1 LSFAIDHTGD
11 FVPTETRNDLKSR
24 LGNVPAR
31 AQPNPIIA
39 ISRRRTDACLVPD
52 VLGISALSALYLPYH
67 PSHVFDRSDSVHRLG
82 GTSPASCTSP
92 LHAAVRSARETQTDE
107 LIDTRLPLP
116 RRPRLTTVAFFFVPP
131 SLERLIVHHSPLPS
145 FEHLMPITERPAEIF
160 VRGEGAWLW
169 DSAGKRYLDWL
180 QGWAVNALGHCPPLI
195 TQALQAQSTQLLT
208 PSPAVYNLPALKLA
222 ERLCELSGFDQVF
235 FGSTGA
241 EVNEGAIKLARKW
254 GRTRRAG
261 AHEII
266 TFENS
271 FHGRNLATMAASG
284 KAGWDQLFRPQMPGF
299 AKSRLNDL
307 ESVLQAINERTV
319 AVMLEPVQGEAG
331 VRPASPAFLR
341 ALRQL
346 CDERGLLLIFDEI
359 QTGCGRLGHLFGF
372 QQSGVK
378 PDIMTL
384 GKGLGGGVPISA
396 VLAQKHCSV
405 FEYGDQG
412 GTYAGNPLMCAVSL
426 EVLEVLRQP
435 DFLAHVRSVGRL
447 LRSGLEDLS
456 THEGLGEVRGAG
468 LLLALE
474 LDDEAAPTLV
484 RECRA
489 QGLLV
494 NAARP
499 NCLRFMPRLNST
511 VEEVQ
516 HGLTTLG
523 AVLRQVRNPA
533 KVAA

>member
-1 LSFAIDHTGD
+1 MNH
-11 FVPTETRNDLKSR
+11 P
-24 LGNVPAR
+24 
-31 AQPNPIIA
+31 QPLRFN
-39 ISRRRTDACLVPD
+39 
-52 VLGISALSALYLPYH
+52 
-67 PSHVFDRSDSVHRLG
+67 
-82 GTSPASCTSP
+82 
-92 LHAAVRSARETQTDE
+92 
-107 LIDTRLPLP
+107 
-116 RRPRLTTVAFFFVPP
+116 
-131 SLERLIVHHSPLPS
+131 
-145 FEHLMPITERPAEIF
+145 HLMSITERPAEVF

-169 DSAGKRYLDWL
+169 DAAGKRHLDWL

-195 TQALQAQSTQLLT
+195 TQALQAQSTQLIT
-208 PSPAVYNLPALKLA
+208 PSPALYNLPALKLA
-222 ERLCELSGFDQVF
+222 ARLCELSGFAQVF

-241 EVNEGAIKLARKW
+241 EANEGAIKLARKW
-254 GRTRRAG
+254 GRVERAG

-266 TFENS
+266 TFEDG

-284 KAGWDQLFRPQMPGF
+284 KAGWDRLFPPQMPGF
-299 AKSRLNDL
+299 TKARLNDL
-307 ESVLQAINERTV
+307 GSVIGAINERTV

-331 VRPASPAFLR
+331 VRPASPAFLK

-359 QTGCGRLGHLFGF
+359 QTGCGRLGTLFAF
-372 QQSGVK
+372 QQSEVT

-396 VLAQKHCSV
+396 VLAQAHCSV
-405 FEYGDQG
+405 FEHGDQG

-426 EVLEVLRQP
+426 EVLGVLSQP
-435 DFLAHVRSVGRL
+435 EFLAHVLAMGRL

-456 THEGLGEVRGAG
+456 ARMGLGEVRGDG
-468 LLLALE
+468 LLLALD
-474 LDDEAAPTLV
+474 LGSDTAAAMV

-511 VEEVQ
+511 ADEVRQ
-516 HGLTTLG
+516 GLEILG
-523 AVLRQVRNPA
+523 AVFERALRQRPVDSYRRA
-533 KVAA
+533 